1 MVLSQIAMH
10 RSGDCCIA
18 MPERKDGDGNG
29 DAGGPVGFPDDH
41 FVKPLVLGVPPL
53 VKNQAIRPCQALD
66 SVDVPNIRQATVA
79 TSGMMFLSIGYT
91 MGFPVVKISIGYI
104 SENGHVMDK

>member
-29 DAGGPVGFPDDH
+29 GAGGPVGFPDDH
-41 FVKPLVLGVPPL
+41 FVKPLVLGVPP
-53 VKNQAIRPCQALD
+53 
-66 SVDVPNIRQATVA
+66 
-79 TSGMMFLSIGYT
+79 F
-91 MGFPVVKISIGYI
+91 
-104 SENGHVMDK
+104 